1 MQWLKAEVGVSI
13 LMHSEHCACDETQ
26 LLNTILDT
34 ILVVLLITCLGML
47 KHV

>member
-1 MQWLKAEVGVSI
+1 MQWLTAEVGVSI

-26 LLNTILDT
+26 LLNTILD
-34 ILVVLLITCLGML
+34 VVLLITCLGML